1 MCVAR
6 GRDEARREP
15 PGGSVLLKLL
25 EKENERSALL
35 SDQACALKSS
45 DSMHSSPSTSG
56 ARASS
61 LSSTPSSSTSSSSTS
76 AYSSSSPLSVSLPRL
91 SPPSSPSATAPPPSP
106 SSSPSTSFSPLSV
119 SLPRSVPDRVT
130 GSFYAASVLFVAP
143 SLIPGTGQGLFTS
156 QRLPKDSWLCEYLGT
171 RLSLRQILREQN
183 RAYVIC
189 AGTLN
194 AHIDARLHPEVLAR
208 YINDNAKKEKLN
220 ARFVKD
226 KERRRVFV
234 QALRDLEAGEEIYA
248 SYGEGYWRN
257 RPFFASGDGSKQLL
271 PGEALEEEDEERKGR
286 SFESSKEEKPE
297 REGALGGRETQRE
310 EGEEK

>member
-6 GRDEARREP
+6 GRDEASREP

-61 LSSTPSSSTSSSSTS
+61 LSSTSSSSTS
-76 AYSSSSPLSVSLPRL
+76 AYSSSSPSPSLPCL

-171 RLSLRQILREQN
+171 RLSLRVPLL
-183 RAYVIC
+183 V
-189 AGTLN
+189 
-194 AHIDARLHPEVLAR
+194 LHVW
-208 YINDNAKKEKLN
+208 
-220 ARFVKD
+220 
-226 KERRRVFV
+226 
-234 QALRDLEAGEEIYA
+234 
-248 SYGEGYWRN
+248 S
-257 RPFFASGDGSKQLL
+257 FA
-271 PGEALEEEDEERKGR
+271 
-286 SFESSKEEKPE
+286 
-297 REGALGGRETQRE
+297 
-310 EGEEK
+310 

>member
-45 DSMHSSPSTSG
+45 DSMHSSPSASG

-61 LSSTPSSSTSSSSTS
+61 SLSSTSSSSTSSSSTSSSSTS
-76 AYSSSSPLSVSLPRL
+76 AYSSSSPSPSLPRL

-171 RLSLRQILREQN
+171 RLSLR
-183 RAYVIC
+183 
-189 AGTLN
+189 
-194 AHIDARLHPEVLAR
+194 
-208 YINDNAKKEKLN
+208 
-220 ARFVKD
+220 
-226 KERRRVFV
+226 
-234 QALRDLEAGEEIYA
+234 
-248 SYGEGYWRN
+248 
-257 RPFFASGDGSKQLL
+257 
-271 PGEALEEEDEERKGR
+271 
-286 SFESSKEEKPE
+286 
-297 REGALGGRETQRE
+297 
-310 EGEEK
+310 

>member
-171 RLSLRQILREQN
+171 RLSLR
-183 RAYVIC
+183 
-189 AGTLN
+189 
-194 AHIDARLHPEVLAR
+194 
-208 YINDNAKKEKLN
+208 
-220 ARFVKD
+220 
-226 KERRRVFV
+226 
-234 QALRDLEAGEEIYA
+234 
-248 SYGEGYWRN
+248 
-257 RPFFASGDGSKQLL
+257 
-271 PGEALEEEDEERKGR
+271 
-286 SFESSKEEKPE
+286 
-297 REGALGGRETQRE
+297 
-310 EGEEK
+310 